1 MLMLQRI
8 DYLDIAK
15 GFGIIFVIL
24 GHCILGHNSS
34 LHSVLYSFHMP
45 LFFFISGICFS
56 GKYSFVSLA
65 VKRFRQM
72 ILPTIWFSLISV
84 LVVEG
89 LKLDVKWWD
98 WSKHLPF
105 ALWFL
110 PILYFSELI
119 AWVICNKVINKVC
132 LTILLLSLMLIPHFL
147 SLYSIELPYSVAV
160 IPTATFFYMIGNKTK
175 SFVLNWDKHLW
186 LLVTVLIML
195 NLIVVRYGHVSIEL
209 ASGRINPVFIAEFAA
224 FCGLFSC
231 LSFSKCIGGGRKS
244 QLVQVLIWFGRN
256 SLCLMLVHQLIK
268 TILDEYIGCLFS
280 NDLFYMCFQFLGTT
294 FLSVLLT
301 MLINNYMPILIG
313 KRKK

>member
-24 GHCILGHNSS
+24 GHCMLGHNSS

-89 LKLDVKWWD
+89 LNLDVKWWD

-147 SLYSIELPYSVAV
+147 SLYSIELPYSVAA

-186 LLVTVLIML
+186 LLVAVLIML

-231 LSFSKCIGGGRKS
+231 LSFSKCIGGGKNLNS
-244 QLVQVLIWFGRN
+244 SKCSFG
-256 SLCLMLVHQLIK
+256 S
-268 TILDEYIGCLFS
+268 DETVFA
-280 NDLFYMCFQFLGTT
+280 
-294 FLSVLLT
+294 
-301 MLINNYMPILIG
+301 
-313 KRKK
+313 